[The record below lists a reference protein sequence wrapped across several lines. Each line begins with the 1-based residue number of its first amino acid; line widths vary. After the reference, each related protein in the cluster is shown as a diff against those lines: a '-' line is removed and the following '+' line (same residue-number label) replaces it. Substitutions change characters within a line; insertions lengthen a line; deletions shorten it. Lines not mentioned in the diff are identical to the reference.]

1 MLRGKF
7 FFVVALSAMP
17 RVAATMNSIRESSL
31 LPSIPKDE
39 SSETTT
45 SSKESLAVSL
55 SQSFDD
61 TKERSLQ
68 HSRVEIVRLT
78 MFRTVCNGLLFGFTL
93 SNFMYGN

>member
-1 MLRGKF
+1 MLRGS

-31 LPSIPKDE
+31 LPSVPKDE
-39 SSETTT
+39 SSVTTS
-45 SSKESLAVSL
+45 SSKESLPVSL

-78 MFRTVCNGLLFGFTL
+78 MFRTVNNLLSSLFGFTYTL
-93 SNFMYGN
+93 

>member
-1 MLRGKF
+1 
-7 FFVVALSAMP
+7 MP
-17 RVAATMNSIRESSL
+17 KVAATMNSIRESSL

-39 SSETTT
+39 SSVTTS
-45 SSKESLAVSL
+45 SSKESLPLSP

-93 SNFMYGN
+93 CNFMYGNL